1 MPARVVADDEAGR
14 DAALEVLRG
23 GGIVAFPTDTVYGI
37 GVGPA
42 AADGV
47 ARLFAAKRRPPDRA
61 IVLLL
66 GSAADAEAIAEL
78 TPAGAA
84 LARAF
89 WPGGL
94 TIVLPRRPDGPFRL
108 SLTTDDEPLATIGLR
123 VPDHP
128 APRHLAAALGALPTT
143 SANRSG
149 EPEAGDAAA
158 IQAQLGEVIEL
169 ILDAGPAPGGP
180 PSTVVDA
187 STAVARIVRHG
198 AIPDAAIGAVL
209 RAAGL
214 APPEDVPPP
223 EGPEPVGR

>member
-1 MPARVVADDEAGR
+1 MSARIVPDGPAGR
-14 DAALEVLRG
+14 EAALTALRRG
-23 GGIVAFPTDTVYGI
+23 GVVAFPTDTVYGI
-37 GVGPA
+37 GVAPSA
-42 AADGV
+42 PDGI

-61 IVLLL
+61 VVLLL
-66 GSAADAEAIAEL
+66 GSAAAAEAIAHT
-78 TPAGAA
+78 TPAGEA

-108 SLTTDDEPLATIGLR
+108 SVTADGEPLATIGLR

-149 EPEAGDAAA
+149 EPEAGYAAA
-158 IQAQLGEVIEL
+158 IDAQLGDALDL

-180 PSTVVDA
+180 PSTVADA
-187 STAVARIVRHG
+187 SGEVVRIVRHG
-198 AIPDAAIGAVL
+198 AVTDEAIADVL

-214 APPEDVPPP
+214 PVPD
-223 EGPEPVGR
+223 GVEPVGR

>member
-1 MPARVVADDEAGR
+1 MPARIVPDGATGR
-14 DAALEVLRG
+14 EAALEALRSG
-23 GGIVAFPTDTVYGI
+23 GLVAFPTDTVYGI
-37 GVGPA
+37 GVSPGAP
-42 AADGV
+42 DGI

-84 LARAF
+84 LAGAF

-94 TIVLPRRPDGPFRL
+94 TIVLPRRPDGAFRL
-108 SLTTDDEPLATIGLR
+108 SLTAGGEPLATIGVR
-123 VPDHP
+123 VPDHA

-149 EPEAGDAAA
+149 EPEAANAAA
-158 IQAQLGEVIEL
+158 IDAQLGDALDL

-180 PSTVVDA
+180 PSTVADA
-187 STAVARIVRHG
+187 SGDVVRIVRRG
-198 AIPDAAIGAVL
+198 AVTEAAIAEVL

-214 APPEDVPPP
+214 PAP
-223 EGPEPVGR
+223 EGVEAVGR